1 MSTGGSAPRELT
13 GARAGQ
19 LSISES
25 DSLPRVGSTLDV
37 CGTRYEIL
45 RSLGRGGM
53 AEVLL
58 ARRHGA
64 GGFSRPVAL
73 KCIQPDLE
81 LDEPTRKRFVEEAGL
96 QGLCHH
102 PSIAE
107 AYDLIDVGGRYYLV
121 LEYVDGTSARELI
134 RMARERGKP
143 LSEGLACYVVASV
156 ADALHHAHTRSG
168 PDGAPLGLVHRD
180 VSSANVM
187 VTTSGQVKLLDF
199 GIAFARLSGRA
210 KTRTGLV
217 RGTVAYLSPE
227 QALGLPLDGRS
238 DLFSLGLVLVELLTG
253 RRVFEQDGGE
263 IVTAQ
268 AIAASEPGAVKEATR
283 SLPRA
288 LQRLC
293 LKALA
298 RKPENR
304 FSDGAEFSRELRDY
318 YVRARERLFGAAD
331 CAAETA
337 ALSVSA
343 GEGAREPARPAAPEP
358 PSPLGAP
365 SRAWKYVGAAVAAII
380 VGLGTAWQ
388 VRTSRQAAPPV
399 AVVVSEGREPAPRT
413 PELAELGVERAAV
426 EPAAGVPAP
435 AAQQGA
441 VESAPPIDA
450 SILRPK
456 MARPRKKAVAA
467 PTPSAPV
474 AREEPPAAASER
486 KRSEQAKIQ
495 SERLPRGT
503 LLPAKVV
510 SAVEAARPARVEAV
524 TTDDVTVGT
533 AIIAK
538 GSAVEC
544 RSRSVEGERLPLI
557 CSSARSGDR
566 QWAFSGIGVG
576 EGERVGLRI
585 IDSGTVRAGTP
596 FVVYVRG
603 PAFE

>member
-1 MSTGGSAPRELT
+1 MSTGGSEPREWT
-13 GARAGQ
+13 GARAGP

-25 DSLPRVGSTLDV
+25 DSLPQVGSTLDV

-64 GGFSRPVAL
+64 GGFSRLVAL
-73 KCIQPDLE
+73 KCLQPDLE
-81 LDEPTRKRFVEEAGL
+81 LDEPTRQRFVEEAGL
-96 QGLCHH
+96 QGLCDH
-102 PSIAE
+102 PNIAE
-107 AYDLIDVGGRYYLV
+107 AYDLIEVVGRYYLV

-134 RMARERGKP
+134 RIARERGRP

-156 ADALHHAHTRSG
+156 ADALHHAHTRTG
-168 PDGAPLGLVHRD
+168 HDGAPLGLVHRD

-187 VTTSGQVKLLDF
+187 VTRSGEVKLLDF
-199 GIAFARLSGRA
+199 GIAFAQVSGRA

-227 QALGLPLDGRS
+227 QALGLPVDGRS
-238 DLFSLGLVLVELLTG
+238 DLFSLGLIFVELLTG
-253 RRVFEQDGGE
+253 RRVFEDDAGE
-263 IVTAQ
+263 LVTAQ

-288 LQRLC
+288 LQRIC
-293 LKALA
+293 MKALA

-304 FSDGAEFSRELRDY
+304 FRDGAEFARVLRDY
-318 YVRARERLFGAAD
+318 YVRSRERLFVAAD
-331 CAAETA
+331 CAAETT
-337 ALSVSA
+337 ALCVSA
-343 GEGAREPARPAAPEP
+343 GEGAREPARPAAAEP
-358 PSPLGAP
+358 PRP
-365 SRAWKYVGAAVAAII
+365 RTWKYVVAAVAAII
-380 VGLGTAWQ
+380 VGLGTAWR
-388 VRTSRQAAPPV
+388 VRTSSQAAPPPPA
-399 AVVVSEGREPAPRT
+399 AVVVSEGRKPDLVEPR
-413 PELAELGVERAAV
+413 VERAAV
-426 EPAAGVPAP
+426 EPAP
-435 AAQQGA
+435 AAQKGA
-441 VESAPPIDA
+441 VESAPPIDS
-450 SILRPK
+450 SIVRPK
-456 MARPRKKAVAA
+456 MARAARTKAVAG

-474 AREEPPAAASER
+474 AREEPQAAASER
-486 KRSEQAKIQ
+486 KRSEQAKVQ

-510 SAVEAARPARVEAV
+510 SAVDATRPARVEAV

-533 AIIAK
+533 AIIAR

-557 CSSARSGDR
+557 CSSARSGER

-576 EGERVGLRI
+576 ESERVGLRI